1 MALLDDIRAKKPQ
14 LLEVA
19 AKYGVS
25 DIRVFG
31 SVARG
36 EERPDSDVDLLVKLE
51 KGRDYFDLGGFQYL
65 STEIIGKHVDVAMDD
80 CLHAQLAPRILQD
93 ARPL

>member
-1 MALLDDIRAKKPQ
+1 MALLDDIRAKKPA
-14 LLEVA
+14 LLEIA

-36 EERPDSDVDLLVKLE
+36 EERPDSDVDLLVHLAD
-51 KGRDYFDLGGFQYL
+51 GRSYIDLGGFQYR
-65 STEIIGKHVDVAMDD
+65 SSEILHRHTDVVLDHCMNKYI
-80 CLHAQLAPRILQD
+80 APYIMED
-93 ARPL
+93 ATPL